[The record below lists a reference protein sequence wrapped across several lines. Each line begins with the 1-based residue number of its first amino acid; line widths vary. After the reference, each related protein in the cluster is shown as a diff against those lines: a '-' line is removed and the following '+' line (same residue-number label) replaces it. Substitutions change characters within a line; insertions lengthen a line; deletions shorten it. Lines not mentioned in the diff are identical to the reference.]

1 MKETYRKLLHIFTV
15 LCLLCCSNLAF
26 AQNSAPPMKSSG
38 NPPEITLSPSAVG
51 FNCVFIGNTYTQT
64 VNVKAKNLRGDIT
77 LNGMTTGE
85 VELSTTTITKSEAE
99 SSEGY
104 NLTITLTPTD
114 ENIYQETVVFN
125 TQDADMVTLSIFWAV
140 MPTTDVADIATLKAQ
155 PTDDYTYYKY
165 TGEAIVTAVDG
176 KYIYMQDATGGLAV
190 NDSFGDFP
198 TVKQGDKITGF
209 VVNTTSYFGAI
220 NAQPAQGTGIEVLA
234 ENQTVEPV
242 VTTLSDLKTNAK
254 TLHAQLVKVDN
265 VTFTK
270 NAGETFNAD
279 MINPSINDGTADGTF
294 NIFESIY
301 GTTVPTEPVSIVGVS
316 TSASAAVVGARTAD
330 DITKAEVPEPT
341 LTLSKKMIYYNYVFA
356 GETYTET
363 INVKATNLSGDLTI
377 EGLNSGEV
385 TVSATTIPKAEA
397 ESEAG
402 YDLTV
407 TLKPTKEDAYMET
420 FTFNDNGK
428 ELGKVTMYW
437 TLMMTTDVAD
447 IATLKAK
454 PTDDYTNYKYTGE
467 AIVTAV
473 DAKYV
478 YMQDATGGLA
488 VNDNYGD
495 FPTVKQGDKITGFIV
510 NTTSYF
516 GAINALPVQGS
527 SLKVLAENQTVEP
540 VVTTLADLK
549 TNAKT
554 LHAQLVKVDN
564 VTFTKNAGET
574 FNADMIN
581 PSINDGTA
589 DGTFNIFESIYGTT
603 VPTEPVS
610 IIGVSTS
617 ASAAVVGA
625 RTADDFIT
633 AVTGEP
639 ALNITEEVLFEGTA
653 APINVATEYVKLKVE
668 AANLPSAVSIYIT
681 GTNNKMFSLST
692 EEIPAGTST
701 TDVIVTYTPT
711 AVGKHTA
718 RINFESADMPELN
731 TAFTLNTVCIDPA
744 NPPTIIVEPMEL
756 PEFSAKVGEQQQ
768 QTLKVTTKGL
778 PDYGKV
784 KIMGEGEGAFLI
796 NNTMLMKEMEQTLTV
811 TFKPKAEGTFTE
823 RLEFSALEAET
834 FYVTITGTT
843 SGGAD
848 PGDKE
853 GDDLPLTAEN
863 PLTLL
868 NENFDNITN
877 NKPISIEGWKNV
889 AMEGKRA
896 WWGSDA
902 DGEKTAKVTAYD
914 SNVEI
919 GKATPCEMLL
929 VTPPLDFV
937 NSKTK
942 MFTFRVMG
950 NLLTE
955 GMTDLLE
962 LCYIDLE
969 GGEMNVFPV
978 ELTMPNIADLNNE
991 WQEYHLNL
999 EGQDL
1004 ADVFFMGFRFKS
1016 QLGRENS
1023 AIYYIDDVTYGRD
1036 DLPMI
1041 TPSVTQLAFES
1052 TKGATT
1058 VSEEITLE
1066 TLNTTEPITLSL
1078 GGPNKSN
1085 FELTVTELPATGGKF
1100 AVKFQSDEIGVHE
1113 AYVKVSSRG
1122 AADVYIPVS
1131 VNNKDNSG
1139 IVSITFEASPDVTVY
1154 DLSGRAVKTVM
1165 ECKNLRQATDGIVA
1179 GTYILK
1185 AVSKAGVQT
1194 TKVMVP

>member
-1 MKETYRKLLHIFTV
+1 MKETYVKLFNIFTV

-26 AQNSAPPMKSSG
+26 AQNSAPPMRSSG
-38 NPPEITLSPSAVG
+38 NPPEITLSPSTVG
-51 FNCVFIGNTYTQT
+51 FNYVFIGNTYTQT
-64 VNVKAKNLRGDIT
+64 VNIKATNLRGDIT

-85 VELSTTTITKSEAE
+85 VELSATTITKSEAE
-99 SSEGY
+99 SAEGY
-104 NLTITLTPTD
+104 DLTITLTPTD
-114 ENIYQETVVFN
+114 ENIYQETVVLN
-125 TQDADMVTLSIFWAV
+125 TQDADMVTLSIYWAA
-140 MPTTDVADIATLKAQ
+140 MP
-155 PTDDYTYYKY
+155 
-165 TGEAIVTAVDG
+165 
-176 KYIYMQDATGGLAV
+176 
-190 NDSFGDFP
+190 
-198 TVKQGDKITGF
+198 
-209 VVNTTSYFGAI
+209 
-220 NAQPAQGTGIEVLA
+220 
-234 ENQTVEPV
+234 
-242 VTTLSDLKTNAK
+242 
-254 TLHAQLVKVDN
+254 
-265 VTFTK
+265 
-270 NAGETFNAD
+270 
-279 MINPSINDGTADGTF
+279 
-294 NIFESIY
+294 
-301 GTTVPTEPVSIVGVS
+301 
-316 TSASAAVVGARTAD
+316 
-330 DITKAEVPEPT
+330 
-341 LTLSKKMIYYNYVFA
+341 
-356 GETYTET
+356 
-363 INVKATNLSGDLTI
+363 
-377 EGLNSGEV
+377 
-385 TVSATTIPKAEA
+385 
-397 ESEAG
+397 
-402 YDLTV
+402 
-407 TLKPTKEDAYMET
+407 
-420 FTFNDNGK
+420 
-428 ELGKVTMYW
+428 
-437 TLMMTTDVAD
+437 TTDVAD

-467 AIVTAV
+467 AIVTAMGK
-473 DAKYV
+473 KYI

-495 FPTVKQGDKITGFIV
+495 FPTVKVGDKISGFIV
-510 NTTSYF
+510 NTVSSW
-516 GAINALPVQGS
+516 GAISAQPVQGTS
-527 SLKVLAENQTVEP
+527 VEVLAENQTVEP

-549 TNAKT
+549 ANAKS
-554 LHAQLVKVDN
+554 LHAKLVQVAN
-564 VTFTKNAGET
+564 VTFTENAGET
-574 FNADMIN
+574 FNADMVN
-581 PSINDGTA
+581 PKINDGTEE
-589 DGTFNIFESIYGTT
+589 GRFNVFESIHGVT
-603 VPTEPVS
+603 VPTEAVT
-610 IIGVSTS
+610 IVGVSTS

-625 RTADDFIT
+625 RTADDFIKEV
-633 AVTGEP
+633 AGEP
-639 ALNITEEVLFEGTA
+639 ALNITDEVLFEGTA
-653 APINVATEYVKLKVE
+653 APINVATEYVKLKVD

-681 GTNNKMFSLST
+681 GTNGKMFSLST

-731 TAFTLNTVCIDPA
+731 NAFTINTVCIDPA

-756 PEFSAKVGEQQQ
+756 PQFSAKVGEQQQ

-784 KIMGEGEGAFLI
+784 KLMGEGEGAFLI

-823 RLEFSALEAET
+823 RLEFSALEAEA
-834 FYVTITGTT
+834 FYVTIIGTT
-843 SGGAD
+843 TGGAD

-868 NENFDNITN
+868 NENFENITN
-877 NKPISIEGWKNV
+877 NKPVSIEGWKNV

-902 DGEKTAKVTAYD
+902 DGEKTAKVSAYD

-937 NSKTK
+937 NSATK

-978 ELTMPNIADLNNE
+978 ELTMPNIPDLNNE

-1023 AIYYIDDVTYGRD
+1023 ATYYIDDVTYGRD

-1078 GGPNKSN
+1078 GGPNKSK
-1085 FELTVTELPATGGKF
+1085 FELTATTLPATGGKF

-1154 DLSGRAVKTVM
+1154 DLSGRAVKTVK
-1165 ECKNLRQATDGIVA
+1165 ECKNYRQAIDGIAA

>member
-1 MKETYRKLLHIFTV
+1 MKKTYIKLFNIFAV
-15 LCLLCCSNLAF
+15 LCMLCCSNLAF
-26 AQNSAPPMKSSG
+26 AQNSAPPMRSSG
-38 NPPEITLSPSAVG
+38 NPPEITLSPSTVG
-51 FNCVFIGNTYTQT
+51 FNYVFIGNTYTQT
-64 VNVKAKNLRGDIT
+64 VNIKAKNLRGDIT

-85 VELSTTTITKSEAE
+85 VELSATTITKSEAE
-99 SSEGY
+99 SAEGY
-104 NLTITLTPTD
+104 DLTITLTPTD
-114 ENIYQETVVFN
+114 ENIYQETVVLN
-125 TQDADMVTLSIFWAV
+125 TQDADMVTLSIYWAV
-140 MPTTDVADIATLKAQ
+140 AAEVADIATLKAK
-155 PTDDYTYYKY
+155 PSDDYTNYKY
-165 TGEAIVTAVDG
+165 TGEAIVTG
-176 KYIYMQDATGGLAV
+176 IGKKYIYMQDATGGLAL
-190 NDSFGDFP
+190 NDDWGDFP
-198 TVKQGDKITGF
+198 TVKVGDKISSF
-209 VVNTTSYFGAI
+209 VVNTTNYLGTI
-220 NAQPAQGTGIEVLA
+220 NAQPAQGTSVEVLA
-234 ENQTVEPV
+234 ENQTVEPI
-242 VTTLSDLKTNAK
+242 VTTLADLKTNAK
-254 TLHAQLVKVDN
+254 SLHAKLVKVAN

-294 NIFESIY
+294 NIFESIH
-301 GTTVPTEPVSIVGVS
+301 GTTVPTEAVTIVGVS
-316 TSASAAVVGARTAD
+316 TSAT
-330 DITKAEVPEPT
+330 
-341 LTLSKKMIYYNYVFA
+341 
-356 GETYTET
+356 
-363 INVKATNLSGDLTI
+363 
-377 EGLNSGEV
+377 
-385 TVSATTIPKAEA
+385 
-397 ESEAG
+397 
-402 YDLTV
+402 
-407 TLKPTKEDAYMET
+407 
-420 FTFNDNGK
+420 
-428 ELGKVTMYW
+428 
-437 TLMMTTDVAD
+437 
-447 IATLKAK
+447 
-454 PTDDYTNYKYTGE
+454 
-467 AIVTAV
+467 
-473 DAKYV
+473 
-478 YMQDATGGLA
+478 
-488 VNDNYGD
+488 
-495 FPTVKQGDKITGFIV
+495 
-510 NTTSYF
+510 
-516 GAINALPVQGS
+516 
-527 SLKVLAENQTVEP
+527 
-540 VVTTLADLK
+540 
-549 TNAKT
+549 
-554 LHAQLVKVDN
+554 
-564 VTFTKNAGET
+564 
-574 FNADMIN
+574 
-581 PSINDGTA
+581 
-589 DGTFNIFESIYGTT
+589 
-603 VPTEPVS
+603 
-610 IIGVSTS
+610 
-617 ASAAVVGA
+617 AAVVGA
-625 RTADDFIT
+625 RTADDFIKEV
-633 AVTGEP
+633 AGEP
-639 ALNITEEVLFEGTA
+639 ALNITDEVLFEGTA
-653 APINVATEYVKLKVE
+653 APINIATEYVKLKVE

-681 GTNNKMFSLST
+681 GTDGKMFSLST

-711 AVGKHTA
+711 KVGKHTA

-731 TAFTLNTVCIDPA
+731 NAFTINTVCIDPA

-756 PEFSAKVGEQQQ
+756 PQFSAKVGEQQQ

-784 KIMGEGEGAFLI
+784 KLMGEGEGAFLI
-796 NNTMLMKEMEQTLTV
+796 NNTMLMKEMEQTLTI

-843 SGGAD
+843 TGGAD
-848 PGDKE
+848 PSDKE

-877 NKPISIEGWKNV
+877 NKPVSIEGWKNV

-902 DGEKTAKVTAYD
+902 DGEKTAKVSAYD
-914 SNVEI
+914 SSVEI

-937 NSKTK
+937 NSATK

-978 ELTMPNIADLNNE
+978 ELTMPNIPDLNNE

-1023 AIYYIDDVTYGRD
+1023 ATYYIDDVTYGRD

-1078 GGPNKSN
+1078 GGPNKSK
-1085 FELTVTELPATGGKF
+1085 FELTATTLPATGGKF

-1154 DLSGRAVKTVM
+1154 DLSGRAVKTVK
-1165 ECKNLRQATDGIVA
+1165 ECKNYRQATDGIAA

>member
-1 MKETYRKLLHIFTV
+1 MKETYVKLFNIFTV

-26 AQNSAPPMKSSG
+26 AQNSAPPMRSSG
-38 NPPEITLSPSAVG
+38 NPPEITLSPSTVG
-51 FNCVFIGNTYTQT
+51 FNSVFIGNTYTQT
-64 VNVKAKNLRGDIT
+64 VNIKAKNLRGDIT

-85 VELSTTTITKSEAE
+85 VELSATTITKSEAE
-99 SSEGY
+99 SAEGY
-104 NLTITLTPTD
+104 DLTITLTPTD
-114 ENIYQETVVFN
+114 ENIYQETVVLN
-125 TQDADMVTLSIFWAV
+125 TQDADMVTLSIFWYA
-140 MPTTDVADIATLKAQ
+140 MT
-155 PTDDYTYYKY
+155 
-165 TGEAIVTAVDG
+165 
-176 KYIYMQDATGGLAV
+176 
-190 NDSFGDFP
+190 
-198 TVKQGDKITGF
+198 
-209 VVNTTSYFGAI
+209 
-220 NAQPAQGTGIEVLA
+220 
-234 ENQTVEPV
+234 
-242 VTTLSDLKTNAK
+242 
-254 TLHAQLVKVDN
+254 
-265 VTFTK
+265 
-270 NAGETFNAD
+270 
-279 MINPSINDGTADGTF
+279 
-294 NIFESIY
+294 
-301 GTTVPTEPVSIVGVS
+301 
-316 TSASAAVVGARTAD
+316 
-330 DITKAEVPEPT
+330 
-341 LTLSKKMIYYNYVFA
+341 
-356 GETYTET
+356 
-363 INVKATNLSGDLTI
+363 
-377 EGLNSGEV
+377 
-385 TVSATTIPKAEA
+385 
-397 ESEAG
+397 
-402 YDLTV
+402 
-407 TLKPTKEDAYMET
+407 
-420 FTFNDNGK
+420 
-428 ELGKVTMYW
+428 
-437 TLMMTTDVAD
+437 TTDVAD

-467 AIVTAV
+467 AIVTGIGK
-473 DAKYV
+473 KYI
-478 YMQDATGGLA
+478 YMQDATGALA
-488 VNDNYGD
+488 LNDNYGD
-495 FPTVKQGDKITGFIV
+495 FPTVKVGDKISGFIV
-510 NTTSYF
+510 NTVSSW
-516 GAINALPVQGS
+516 GAISAQPVQGTS
-527 SLKVLAENQTVEP
+527 VEVLAENQTVEP

-549 TNAKT
+549 ANAKS
-554 LHAQLVKVDN
+554 LHAKLVQVAN
-564 VTFTKNAGET
+564 VTFTENAGET
-574 FNADMIN
+574 FNADMVN
-581 PSINDGTA
+581 PKINDGTEE
-589 DGTFNIFESIYGTT
+589 GRFNVFESIHGVT
-603 VPTEPVS
+603 VPTEAVT
-610 IIGVSTS
+610 IVGVSTS

-625 RTADDFIT
+625 RTADDFIKEV
-633 AVTGEP
+633 AGEP
-639 ALNITEEVLFEGTA
+639 AFNITDEVLFEGTA
-653 APINVATEYVKLKVE
+653 APINVATEYVKLKVD

-681 GTNNKMFSLST
+681 GTNGKMFSLST

-701 TDVIVTYTPT
+701 TDVIVTYTPI

-731 TAFTLNTVCIDPA
+731 NAFTINTVCIDPA

-756 PEFSAKVGEQQQ
+756 PQFSAKVGEQQQ

-784 KIMGEGEGAFLI
+784 KLMGEGEGAFLI

-843 SGGAD
+843 TGGAD

-877 NKPISIEGWKNV
+877 NKPVSIEGWKNV

-902 DGEKTAKVTAYD
+902 DGEKTAKVSAYD
-914 SNVEI
+914 SSVEI

-937 NSKTK
+937 NSATK

-978 ELTMPNIADLNNE
+978 ELTMPNIPDLNNE

-1023 AIYYIDDVTYGRD
+1023 ATYYIDDVTYGRD

-1078 GGPNKSN
+1078 GGPNKSK
-1085 FELTVTELPATGGKF
+1085 FELTATTLPATGGKF

-1154 DLSGRAVKTVM
+1154 DLSGRAVKTVK
-1165 ECKNLRQATDGIVA
+1165 ECKNYRQAIDGIAA

>member
-1 MKETYRKLLHIFTV
+1 MKKTYIKLFNIFAV
-15 LCLLCCSNLAF
+15 LCMLCCSNLAF
-26 AQNSAPPMKSSG
+26 AQNSAPPMRSSG
-38 NPPEITLSPSAVG
+38 NPPEITLSPSTVG
-51 FNCVFIGNTYTQT
+51 FNYVFIGNTYTQT
-64 VNVKAKNLRGDIT
+64 VNIKAKNLRGDIT

-85 VELSTTTITKSEAE
+85 VELSATTITKSEAE
-99 SSEGY
+99 SAEGY
-104 NLTITLTPTD
+104 DLTITLTPTD
-114 ENIYQETVVFN
+114 ENIYQETVVLN
-125 TQDADMVTLSIFWAV
+125 TQDADMVTLSIYWAV
-140 MPTTDVADIATLKAQ
+140 AAEVADIATLKAK
-155 PTDDYTYYKY
+155 PSDDYTNYKY
-165 TGEAIVTAVDG
+165 TGEAIVTG
-176 KYIYMQDATGGLAV
+176 IGKKYIYMQDATGGLAL
-190 NDSFGDFP
+190 NDDWGDFP
-198 TVKQGDKITGF
+198 TVKVGDKISSF
-209 VVNTTSYFGAI
+209 VVNTTNYLGTI
-220 NAQPAQGTGIEVLA
+220 NAQPAQGTSVEVLA
-234 ENQTVEPV
+234 ENQTVEPI
-242 VTTLSDLKTNAK
+242 VTTLADLKTNAK
-254 TLHAQLVKVDN
+254 SLHAKLVKVAN

-279 MINPSINDGTADGTF
+279 MVNPKINDGTEEGRF
-294 NIFESIY
+294 NVFESIH
-301 GTTVPTEPVSIVGVS
+301 GVTVPTEAVTIVGVS

-330 DITKAEVPEPT
+330 DFIKEV
-341 LTLSKKMIYYNYVFA
+341 A
-356 GETYTET
+356 
-363 INVKATNLSGDLTI
+363 
-377 EGLNSGEV
+377 
-385 TVSATTIPKAEA
+385 
-397 ESEAG
+397 
-402 YDLTV
+402 
-407 TLKPTKEDAYMET
+407 
-420 FTFNDNGK
+420 
-428 ELGKVTMYW
+428 
-437 TLMMTTDVAD
+437 
-447 IATLKAK
+447 
-454 PTDDYTNYKYTGE
+454 
-467 AIVTAV
+467 
-473 DAKYV
+473 
-478 YMQDATGGLA
+478 
-488 VNDNYGD
+488 
-495 FPTVKQGDKITGFIV
+495 
-510 NTTSYF
+510 
-516 GAINALPVQGS
+516 
-527 SLKVLAENQTVEP
+527 
-540 VVTTLADLK
+540 
-549 TNAKT
+549 
-554 LHAQLVKVDN
+554 
-564 VTFTKNAGET
+564 
-574 FNADMIN
+574 
-581 PSINDGTA
+581 
-589 DGTFNIFESIYGTT
+589 
-603 VPTEPVS
+603 
-610 IIGVSTS
+610 
-617 ASAAVVGA
+617 
-625 RTADDFIT
+625 
-633 AVTGEP
+633 GEP
-639 ALNITEEVLFEGTA
+639 ALNITDEVLFEGTA
-653 APINVATEYVKLKVE
+653 APINVATEYVKLKVD

-681 GTNNKMFSLST
+681 GTNGKMFSLST

-731 TAFTLNTVCIDPA
+731 NAFTINTVCIDPA

-756 PEFSAKVGEQQQ
+756 PQFSAKVGEQQQ

-784 KIMGEGEGAFLI
+784 KLMGEGEGAFLI
-796 NNTMLMKEMEQTLTV
+796 NNTMLMKEMEQTLTI

-843 SGGAD
+843 TGGAD
-848 PGDKE
+848 PSDKE

-877 NKPISIEGWKNV
+877 NKPVSIEGWKNV

-902 DGEKTAKVTAYD
+902 DGEKTAKVSAYD
-914 SNVEI
+914 SSVEI

-937 NSKTK
+937 NSATK

-978 ELTMPNIADLNNE
+978 ELTMPNIPDLNNE

-1023 AIYYIDDVTYGRD
+1023 ATYYIDDVTYGRD

-1041 TPSVTQLAFES
+1041 TQSVTQLAFES

-1078 GGPNKSN
+1078 GGPNKSK
-1085 FELTVTELPATGGKF
+1085 FELTATTLPATGGKF

-1154 DLSGRAVKTVM
+1154 DLSGRAVKTVK
-1165 ECKNLRQATDGIVA
+1165 ECKNYRQAIDGIAA

>member
-1 MKETYRKLLHIFTV
+1 MKETYVKLFNIFTV

-26 AQNSAPPMKSSG
+26 AQNSAPPMRSSG
-38 NPPEITLSPSAVG
+38 NPPEITLSPSTVG
-51 FNCVFIGNTYTQT
+51 FNSVFIGNTYTQT
-64 VNVKAKNLRGDIT
+64 VNIKAKNLRGDIT

-85 VELSTTTITKSEAE
+85 VELSATTITKSEAE
-99 SSEGY
+99 SAEGY
-104 NLTITLTPTD
+104 DLTITLTPTD
-114 ENIYQETVVFN
+114 ENIYQETVVLN
-125 TQDADMVTLSIFWAV
+125 TQDADMVTLSIFWYA
-140 MPTTDVADIATLKAQ
+140 MT
-155 PTDDYTYYKY
+155 
-165 TGEAIVTAVDG
+165 
-176 KYIYMQDATGGLAV
+176 
-190 NDSFGDFP
+190 
-198 TVKQGDKITGF
+198 
-209 VVNTTSYFGAI
+209 
-220 NAQPAQGTGIEVLA
+220 
-234 ENQTVEPV
+234 
-242 VTTLSDLKTNAK
+242 
-254 TLHAQLVKVDN
+254 
-265 VTFTK
+265 
-270 NAGETFNAD
+270 
-279 MINPSINDGTADGTF
+279 
-294 NIFESIY
+294 
-301 GTTVPTEPVSIVGVS
+301 
-316 TSASAAVVGARTAD
+316 
-330 DITKAEVPEPT
+330 
-341 LTLSKKMIYYNYVFA
+341 
-356 GETYTET
+356 
-363 INVKATNLSGDLTI
+363 
-377 EGLNSGEV
+377 
-385 TVSATTIPKAEA
+385 
-397 ESEAG
+397 
-402 YDLTV
+402 
-407 TLKPTKEDAYMET
+407 
-420 FTFNDNGK
+420 
-428 ELGKVTMYW
+428 
-437 TLMMTTDVAD
+437 TTDVAD

-467 AIVTAV
+467 AIVTGIGK
-473 DAKYV
+473 KYI
-478 YMQDATGGLA
+478 YMQDATGALA
-488 VNDNYGD
+488 LNDNYGD
-495 FPTVKQGDKITGFIV
+495 FPTVKVGDKISGFIV
-510 NTTSYF
+510 NTTNYF
-516 GAINALPVQGS
+516 GAINAQLVQGTS
-527 SLKVLAENQTVEP
+527 VEVLAENQTVEP

-549 TNAKT
+549 ANAKS
-554 LHAQLVKVDN
+554 LHAKLVQVAN
-564 VTFTKNAGET
+564 VTFTENAGET
-574 FNADMIN
+574 FNADMVN
-581 PSINDGTA
+581 PKINDGTEE
-589 DGTFNIFESIYGTT
+589 GRFNVFESIHGVT
-603 VPTEPVS
+603 VPTEAVT
-610 IIGVSTS
+610 IVGVSTS

-625 RTADDFIT
+625 RTADDFIKEV
-633 AVTGEP
+633 AGEP
-639 ALNITEEVLFEGTA
+639 AFNITDEVLFEGTA
-653 APINVATEYVKLKVE
+653 APINVATEYVKLKVD

-681 GTNNKMFSLST
+681 GTNGKMFSLST

-701 TDVIVTYTPT
+701 TDVIVTYTPI

-731 TAFTLNTVCIDPA
+731 NAFTINTVCIDPA

-756 PEFSAKVGEQQQ
+756 PQFSAKVGEQQQ

-784 KIMGEGEGAFLI
+784 KLMGEGEGAFLI

-843 SGGAD
+843 TGGAD

-877 NKPISIEGWKNV
+877 NKPVSIEGWKNV

-902 DGEKTAKVTAYD
+902 DGEKTAKVSAYD
-914 SNVEI
+914 SSVEI

-937 NSKTK
+937 NSATK

-978 ELTMPNIADLNNE
+978 ELTMPNIPDLNNE

-1023 AIYYIDDVTYGRD
+1023 ATYYIDDVTYGRD

-1078 GGPNKSN
+1078 GGPNKSK
-1085 FELTVTELPATGGKF
+1085 FELTATTLPATGGKF

-1154 DLSGRAVKTVM
+1154 DLSGRAVKTVK
-1165 ECKNLRQATDGIVA
+1165 ECKNYRQAIDGIAA

>member
-1 MKETYRKLLHIFTV
+1 MKETYLKLFNIFTV

-26 AQNSAPPMKSSG
+26 AQNSAPPMRSSG
-38 NPPEITLSPSAVG
+38 NPPEITLSPSTVG
-51 FNCVFIGNTYTQT
+51 FNYVFIGNTYTQT
-64 VNVKAKNLRGDIT
+64 VNIKAKNLRGDIT

-85 VELSTTTITKSEAE
+85 VELSATTITKSEAE
-99 SSEGY
+99 SAEGY
-104 NLTITLTPTD
+104 DLTITLTPTD
-114 ENIYQETVVFN
+114 ENIYQEKVVLN
-125 TQDADMVTLSIFWAV
+125 TQDADMVTLSIYWAA
-140 MPTTDVADIATLKAQ
+140 MA
-155 PTDDYTYYKY
+155 
-165 TGEAIVTAVDG
+165 
-176 KYIYMQDATGGLAV
+176 
-190 NDSFGDFP
+190 
-198 TVKQGDKITGF
+198 
-209 VVNTTSYFGAI
+209 
-220 NAQPAQGTGIEVLA
+220 
-234 ENQTVEPV
+234 
-242 VTTLSDLKTNAK
+242 
-254 TLHAQLVKVDN
+254 
-265 VTFTK
+265 
-270 NAGETFNAD
+270 
-279 MINPSINDGTADGTF
+279 
-294 NIFESIY
+294 
-301 GTTVPTEPVSIVGVS
+301 
-316 TSASAAVVGARTAD
+316 
-330 DITKAEVPEPT
+330 
-341 LTLSKKMIYYNYVFA
+341 
-356 GETYTET
+356 
-363 INVKATNLSGDLTI
+363 
-377 EGLNSGEV
+377 
-385 TVSATTIPKAEA
+385 
-397 ESEAG
+397 
-402 YDLTV
+402 
-407 TLKPTKEDAYMET
+407 
-420 FTFNDNGK
+420 
-428 ELGKVTMYW
+428 
-437 TLMMTTDVAD
+437 TTDVAD

-467 AIVTAV
+467 AIVTAMGK
-473 DAKYV
+473 KYI

-488 VNDNYGD
+488 LNDNWGD
-495 FPTVKQGDKITGFIV
+495 FPTVKVGDKISGFVV
-510 NTTSYF
+510 NTVNSW
-516 GAINALPVQGS
+516 GAINAQPVQGTGVE
-527 SLKVLAENQTVEP
+527 VLAENQTVEP

-549 TNAKT
+549 ANAKS
-554 LHAQLVKVDN
+554 LHAKLVKVAN
-564 VTFTKNAGET
+564 VTFTENAGET
-574 FNADMIN
+574 FNADMVN
-581 PSINDGTA
+581 PKINDGTEE
-589 DGTFNIFESIYGTT
+589 GRFNVFESIHGVT
-603 VPTEPVS
+603 VPTEAVT
-610 IIGVSTS
+610 IVGVSTS

-625 RTADDFIT
+625 RTADDFIKE
-633 AVTGEP
+633 ATGEP
-639 ALNITEEVLFEGTA
+639 ALNITDEVLFEGTA
-653 APINVATEYVKLKVE
+653 APINVATEYVKLKVD

-681 GTNNKMFSLST
+681 GTNGKMFSLST

-718 RINFESADMPELN
+718 RINFESAEMPELN
-731 TAFTLNTVCIDPA
+731 NAFTINTVCIDPA

-756 PEFSAKVGEQQQ
+756 PQFSAKVGEQQQ

-784 KIMGEGEGAFLI
+784 KLMGEGEGAFLI
-796 NNTMLMKEMEQTLTV
+796 NNTMLMKEMEQTLTI

-834 FYVTITGTT
+834 FYVTISGTT

-877 NKPISIEGWKNV
+877 NKPVSIEGWKNV

-902 DGEKTAKVTAYD
+902 DGEKTAKVSAYD
-914 SNVEI
+914 SSVEI

-937 NSKTK
+937 NSATK

-955 GMTDLLE
+955 GMTDQLE

-978 ELTMPNIADLNNE
+978 ELTMPNIPDLNNE

-999 EGQDL
+999 EGQNL

-1023 AIYYIDDVTYGRD
+1023 ATYYIDDVTYGRD

-1078 GGPNKSN
+1078 GGPNKSK
-1085 FELTVTELPATGGKF
+1085 FELTATTLPATGGKF

-1154 DLSGRAVKTVM
+1154 DLSGRAVKTVK
-1165 ECKNLRQATDGIVA
+1165 ECKNYRQAIDGIAA

>member
-51 FNCVFIGNTYTQT
+51 FNYVFIGNTYTQT

-85 VELSTTTITKSEAE
+85 VELSTTTITKSDAE

-125 TQDADMVTLSIFWAV
+125 TQDADMVTLSIFWAA
-140 MPTTDVADIATLKAQ
+140 MPTTDVADIATLKAK
-155 PTDDYTYYKY
+155 PTDDYTNYKY
-165 TGEAIVTAVDG
+165 TGEAIVTAIG
-176 KYIYMQDATGGLAV
+176 KKYIYMQDATGGLAV
-190 NDSFGDFP
+190 NDNWGDFP
-198 TVKQGDKITGF
+198 TVKVGDKISGF

-220 NAQPAQGTGIEVLA
+220 NAQPVQGSGIEVLA

-242 VTTLSDLKTNAK
+242 VTTLADLKTNAK

-330 DITKAEVPEPT
+330 D
-341 LTLSKKMIYYNYVFA
+341 
-356 GETYTET
+356 
-363 INVKATNLSGDLTI
+363 
-377 EGLNSGEV
+377 
-385 TVSATTIPKAEA
+385 
-397 ESEAG
+397 
-402 YDLTV
+402 
-407 TLKPTKEDAYMET
+407 
-420 FTFNDNGK
+420 
-428 ELGKVTMYW
+428 
-437 TLMMTTDVAD
+437 
-447 IATLKAK
+447 
-454 PTDDYTNYKYTGE
+454 
-467 AIVTAV
+467 
-473 DAKYV
+473 
-478 YMQDATGGLA
+478 
-488 VNDNYGD
+488 
-495 FPTVKQGDKITGFIV
+495 
-510 NTTSYF
+510 
-516 GAINALPVQGS
+516 
-527 SLKVLAENQTVEP
+527 
-540 VVTTLADLK
+540 
-549 TNAKT
+549 
-554 LHAQLVKVDN
+554 
-564 VTFTKNAGET
+564 
-574 FNADMIN
+574 
-581 PSINDGTA
+581 
-589 DGTFNIFESIYGTT
+589 
-603 VPTEPVS
+603 
-610 IIGVSTS
+610 
-617 ASAAVVGA
+617 
-625 RTADDFIT
+625 FIT

-639 ALNITEEVLFEGTA
+639 ALNITDEMLFEGTA

-937 NSKTK
+937 NSKAK

-1041 TPSVTQLAFES
+1041 TPSATQLAFES

>member
-1 MKETYRKLLHIFTV
+1 MKETYLKLFNIFTV

-26 AQNSAPPMKSSG
+26 AQNSAPPMRSSG
-38 NPPEITLSPSAVG
+38 NPPEITLSPSTVG
-51 FNCVFIGNTYTQT
+51 FNYVFIGNTYTQT
-64 VNVKAKNLRGDIT
+64 VNIKATNLRGDIT

-85 VELSTTTITKSEAE
+85 VELSATTITKSEAE
-99 SSEGY
+99 SAEGY
-104 NLTITLTPTD
+104 DLTITLTPTD
-114 ENIYQETVVFN
+114 ENIYQETVVLN
-125 TQDADMVTLSIFWAV
+125 TQDADMVTLSIFWYA
-140 MPTTDVADIATLKAQ
+140 MT
-155 PTDDYTYYKY
+155 
-165 TGEAIVTAVDG
+165 
-176 KYIYMQDATGGLAV
+176 
-190 NDSFGDFP
+190 
-198 TVKQGDKITGF
+198 
-209 VVNTTSYFGAI
+209 
-220 NAQPAQGTGIEVLA
+220 
-234 ENQTVEPV
+234 
-242 VTTLSDLKTNAK
+242 
-254 TLHAQLVKVDN
+254 
-265 VTFTK
+265 
-270 NAGETFNAD
+270 
-279 MINPSINDGTADGTF
+279 
-294 NIFESIY
+294 
-301 GTTVPTEPVSIVGVS
+301 
-316 TSASAAVVGARTAD
+316 
-330 DITKAEVPEPT
+330 
-341 LTLSKKMIYYNYVFA
+341 
-356 GETYTET
+356 
-363 INVKATNLSGDLTI
+363 
-377 EGLNSGEV
+377 
-385 TVSATTIPKAEA
+385 
-397 ESEAG
+397 
-402 YDLTV
+402 
-407 TLKPTKEDAYMET
+407 
-420 FTFNDNGK
+420 
-428 ELGKVTMYW
+428 
-437 TLMMTTDVAD
+437 TTDVAD

-467 AIVTAV
+467 AIVTAIGK
-473 DAKYV
+473 KYI

-488 VNDNYGD
+488 LNDNYGD
-495 FPTVKQGDKITGFIV
+495 FPTVKVGDKISGFVV
-510 NTTSYF
+510 NTVSSW
-516 GAINALPVQGS
+516 GAINAQPVQGTS
-527 SLKVLAENQTVEP
+527 VEILAENQTVEP

-549 TNAKT
+549 ANAKS
-554 LHAQLVKVDN
+554 LHAKLVKVAN
-564 VTFTKNAGET
+564 VTFTENAGET
-574 FNADMIN
+574 FNADMMN
-581 PSINDGTA
+581 PKINDGTEE
-589 DGTFNIFESIYGTT
+589 GRFNVFESIHGVT
-603 VPTEPVS
+603 VPTEAVT
-610 IIGVSTS
+610 IVGVSTS
-617 ASAAVVGA
+617 ATAAVVGA
-625 RTADDFIT
+625 RTADDFIKE
-633 AVTGEP
+633 ATGEP
-639 ALNITEEVLFEGTA
+639 ALNITDEVLFEGTA
-653 APINVATEYVKLKVE
+653 APINVATEYVKLKVD

-681 GTNNKMFSLST
+681 GTNGKMFSLST

-731 TAFTLNTVCIDPA
+731 NAFTINTVCIDPA

-756 PEFSAKVGEQQQ
+756 PQFSAKVGEQQQ

-784 KIMGEGEGAFLI
+784 KLMGEGEGAFLI

-843 SGGAD
+843 TGGAD
-848 PGDKE
+848 PSDKE

-877 NKPISIEGWKNV
+877 NKPVSIEGWKNV

-902 DGEKTAKVTAYD
+902 DGEKTAKVSAYD
-914 SNVEI
+914 SSVEI

-937 NSKTK
+937 NSATK

-969 GGEMNVFPV
+969 GGEMNVFPI
-978 ELTMPNIADLNNE
+978 ELTMPNIPDLNNE

-1023 AIYYIDDVTYGRD
+1023 ATYYIDDVTYGRD

-1078 GGPNKSN
+1078 GGPNKSK
-1085 FELTVTELPATGGKF
+1085 FELTATTFPATGGKF

-1154 DLSGRAVKTVM
+1154 DFSGRAVKTVK
-1165 ECKNLRQATDGIVA
+1165 ECKNYRQAIDGIAA

>member
-15 LCLLCCSNLAF
+15 LCLLCCGNLAF

-51 FNCVFIGNTYTQT
+51 FNYVFIGNTYTQT

-125 TQDADMVTLSIFWAV
+125 TQDADMVTLSIFWAA

-330 DITKAEVPEPT
+330 D
-341 LTLSKKMIYYNYVFA
+341 
-356 GETYTET
+356 
-363 INVKATNLSGDLTI
+363 
-377 EGLNSGEV
+377 
-385 TVSATTIPKAEA
+385 
-397 ESEAG
+397 
-402 YDLTV
+402 
-407 TLKPTKEDAYMET
+407 
-420 FTFNDNGK
+420 
-428 ELGKVTMYW
+428 
-437 TLMMTTDVAD
+437 
-447 IATLKAK
+447 
-454 PTDDYTNYKYTGE
+454 
-467 AIVTAV
+467 
-473 DAKYV
+473 
-478 YMQDATGGLA
+478 
-488 VNDNYGD
+488 
-495 FPTVKQGDKITGFIV
+495 
-510 NTTSYF
+510 
-516 GAINALPVQGS
+516 
-527 SLKVLAENQTVEP
+527 
-540 VVTTLADLK
+540 
-549 TNAKT
+549 
-554 LHAQLVKVDN
+554 
-564 VTFTKNAGET
+564 
-574 FNADMIN
+574 
-581 PSINDGTA
+581 
-589 DGTFNIFESIYGTT
+589 
-603 VPTEPVS
+603 
-610 IIGVSTS
+610 
-617 ASAAVVGA
+617 
-625 RTADDFIT
+625 FIT

-668 AANLPSAVSIYIT
+668 AANLPSAVSIYIM
-681 GTNNKMFSLST
+681 GTNGKMFSLST

-853 GDDLPLTAEN
+853 GDNLPLTAEN

-1041 TPSVTQLAFES
+1041 TPSATQLAFES

>member
-1 MKETYRKLLHIFTV
+1 MKETYLKLFNIFTV

-26 AQNSAPPMKSSG
+26 AQNSAPPMRSSG
-38 NPPEITLSPSAVG
+38 NPPEITLSPSTVG
-51 FNCVFIGNTYTQT
+51 FNYVFIGNTYTQT
-64 VNVKAKNLRGDIT
+64 VNIKATNLRGDIT

-85 VELSTTTITKSEAE
+85 VELSATTITKSEAE
-99 SSEGY
+99 SAEGY
-104 NLTITLTPTD
+104 DLTITLTPTD
-114 ENIYQETVVFN
+114 ENIYQETVVLN
-125 TQDADMVTLSIFWAV
+125 TQDADMVTLSIYWAA
-140 MPTTDVADIATLKAQ
+140 MA
-155 PTDDYTYYKY
+155 
-165 TGEAIVTAVDG
+165 
-176 KYIYMQDATGGLAV
+176 
-190 NDSFGDFP
+190 
-198 TVKQGDKITGF
+198 
-209 VVNTTSYFGAI
+209 
-220 NAQPAQGTGIEVLA
+220 
-234 ENQTVEPV
+234 
-242 VTTLSDLKTNAK
+242 
-254 TLHAQLVKVDN
+254 
-265 VTFTK
+265 
-270 NAGETFNAD
+270 
-279 MINPSINDGTADGTF
+279 
-294 NIFESIY
+294 
-301 GTTVPTEPVSIVGVS
+301 
-316 TSASAAVVGARTAD
+316 
-330 DITKAEVPEPT
+330 
-341 LTLSKKMIYYNYVFA
+341 
-356 GETYTET
+356 
-363 INVKATNLSGDLTI
+363 
-377 EGLNSGEV
+377 
-385 TVSATTIPKAEA
+385 
-397 ESEAG
+397 
-402 YDLTV
+402 
-407 TLKPTKEDAYMET
+407 
-420 FTFNDNGK
+420 
-428 ELGKVTMYW
+428 
-437 TLMMTTDVAD
+437 TTDVAD

-467 AIVTAV
+467 AIVTAIG
-473 DAKYV
+473 KKFI

-488 VNDNYGD
+488 LNDNWGD
-495 FPTVKQGDKITGFIV
+495 FPTVKVGDKISGFVV
-510 NTTSYF
+510 NTVSSW
-516 GAINALPVQGS
+516 GAISAQPVQGTGVE
-527 SLKVLAENQTVEP
+527 VLAENQTVEP

-549 TNAKT
+549 ANAKS
-554 LHAQLVKVDN
+554 LHAKLVKVAN
-564 VTFTKNAGET
+564 VTFTENAGET
-574 FNADMIN
+574 FNADMVN
-581 PSINDGTA
+581 PKINDGTEE
-589 DGTFNIFESIYGTT
+589 GRFNVFESIHGVT
-603 VPTEPVS
+603 VPTEAVT
-610 IIGVSTS
+610 IVGVSTS
-617 ASAAVVGA
+617 ATAVVVGA
-625 RTADDFIT
+625 RTADDFIKE
-633 AVTGEP
+633 VTGEP
-639 ALNITEEVLFEGTA
+639 ALNITDEVLFEGTA
-653 APINVATEYVKLKVE
+653 APINVATEYVKLKVD

-681 GTNNKMFSLST
+681 GTNGKMFSLST

-731 TAFTLNTVCIDPA
+731 NAFTINTVCIDPA

-756 PEFSAKVGEQQQ
+756 PQFSAKVGEQQQ

-784 KIMGEGEGAFLI
+784 KLMGEGEGAFLI

-843 SGGAD
+843 TGGAD
-848 PGDKE
+848 PSDKE

-877 NKPISIEGWKNV
+877 NKPVSIEGWKNV

-902 DGEKTAKVTAYD
+902 DGEKTAKVSAYD
-914 SNVEI
+914 SSVEI

-937 NSKTK
+937 NSATK

-969 GGEMNVFPV
+969 GGEMNVFPI
-978 ELTMPNIADLNNE
+978 ELTMPNIPDLNNE

-1023 AIYYIDDVTYGRD
+1023 ATYNIDDVTYGRD

-1078 GGPNKSN
+1078 GGPNKSK
-1085 FELTVTELPATGGKF
+1085 FELTATTLPATGGKF

-1113 AYVKVSSRG
+1113 AYIKVSSRG

-1154 DLSGRAVKTVM
+1154 DLSGRAVKTVK
-1165 ECKNLRQATDGIVA
+1165 ECKNYRQATDGIAA

>member
-1 MKETYRKLLHIFTV
+1 MKETYVKLFNIFTV

-26 AQNSAPPMKSSG
+26 AQNSAPPMRSSG
-38 NPPEITLSPSAVG
+38 NPPEITLSPSTVG
-51 FNCVFIGNTYTQT
+51 FNYVFIGNTYTQT
-64 VNVKAKNLRGDIT
+64 VNIKAKNLRGDIT

-85 VELSTTTITKSEAE
+85 VELSATTITKSEAE
-99 SSEGY
+99 SAEGY
-104 NLTITLTPTD
+104 DLTITLTPTD
-114 ENIYQETVVFN
+114 ENIYQETVVLN
-125 TQDADMVTLSIFWAV
+125 TQDADMVTLSIYWAA
-140 MPTTDVADIATLKAQ
+140 MP
-155 PTDDYTYYKY
+155 
-165 TGEAIVTAVDG
+165 
-176 KYIYMQDATGGLAV
+176 
-190 NDSFGDFP
+190 
-198 TVKQGDKITGF
+198 
-209 VVNTTSYFGAI
+209 
-220 NAQPAQGTGIEVLA
+220 
-234 ENQTVEPV
+234 
-242 VTTLSDLKTNAK
+242 
-254 TLHAQLVKVDN
+254 
-265 VTFTK
+265 
-270 NAGETFNAD
+270 
-279 MINPSINDGTADGTF
+279 
-294 NIFESIY
+294 
-301 GTTVPTEPVSIVGVS
+301 
-316 TSASAAVVGARTAD
+316 
-330 DITKAEVPEPT
+330 
-341 LTLSKKMIYYNYVFA
+341 
-356 GETYTET
+356 
-363 INVKATNLSGDLTI
+363 
-377 EGLNSGEV
+377 
-385 TVSATTIPKAEA
+385 
-397 ESEAG
+397 
-402 YDLTV
+402 
-407 TLKPTKEDAYMET
+407 
-420 FTFNDNGK
+420 
-428 ELGKVTMYW
+428 
-437 TLMMTTDVAD
+437 TTDVAD

-467 AIVTAV
+467 AIVTAMGK
-473 DAKYV
+473 KYI

-488 VNDNYGD
+488 VNDNWGD
-495 FPTVKQGDKITGFIV
+495 FPTVKVGDKISGFVV

-516 GAINALPVQGS
+516 GAINAQPVQGS
-527 SLKVLAENQTVEP
+527 GIEVLAENQTVEP

-610 IIGVSTS
+610 IVGVSTS
-617 ASAAVVGA
+617 AAAAVVGA
-625 RTADDFIT
+625 RTADDFIKE
-633 AVTGEP
+633 ATGEP
-639 ALNITEEVLFEGTA
+639 ALNITDEVLFEGTA
-653 APINVATEYVKLKVE
+653 APINVATEYVKLKVD

-681 GTNNKMFSLST
+681 GTNGKMFSLST

-731 TAFTLNTVCIDPA
+731 NAFTINTVCIDPA

-756 PEFSAKVGEQQQ
+756 PQFSAKVGEQQQ

-784 KIMGEGEGAFLI
+784 KLMGEGEGAFLI
-796 NNTMLMKEMEQTLTV
+796 NNTMLMKEMEQTLTI

-843 SGGAD
+843 TGGAD

-877 NKPISIEGWKNV
+877 NKPVSIEGWKNV

-902 DGEKTAKVTAYD
+902 DGEKTAKVSAYD
-914 SNVEI
+914 SSVEI

-937 NSKTK
+937 NSATK

-978 ELTMPNIADLNNE
+978 ELTMPNIPDLNNE

-1023 AIYYIDDVTYGRD
+1023 ATYYIDDVTYGRD

-1078 GGPNKSN
+1078 GGPNKSK
-1085 FELTVTELPATGGKF
+1085 FELTATTFPATGGKF

-1113 AYVKVSSRG
+1113 AYIKVSSRG

-1154 DLSGRAVKTVM
+1154 DLSGRAVKTVK
-1165 ECKNLRQATDGIVA
+1165 ECKNYRQAIDGIAA

>member
-1 MKETYRKLLHIFTV
+1 MKETYVKLFNIFTV

-26 AQNSAPPMKSSG
+26 AQNSAPPMRSSG
-38 NPPEITLSPSAVG
+38 NPPEITLSPSTVG
-51 FNCVFIGNTYTQT
+51 FNYVFIGNTYTQT
-64 VNVKAKNLRGDIT
+64 VNIKAKNLRGDIT

-85 VELSTTTITKSEAE
+85 VELSATTITKSEAE
-99 SSEGY
+99 SAEGY
-104 NLTITLTPTD
+104 DLTITLTPTD
-114 ENIYQETVVFN
+114 ENIYQETVVLN
-125 TQDADMVTLSIFWAV
+125 TQDADMVTLSIYWAA
-140 MPTTDVADIATLKAQ
+140 MA
-155 PTDDYTYYKY
+155 
-165 TGEAIVTAVDG
+165 
-176 KYIYMQDATGGLAV
+176 
-190 NDSFGDFP
+190 
-198 TVKQGDKITGF
+198 
-209 VVNTTSYFGAI
+209 
-220 NAQPAQGTGIEVLA
+220 
-234 ENQTVEPV
+234 
-242 VTTLSDLKTNAK
+242 
-254 TLHAQLVKVDN
+254 
-265 VTFTK
+265 
-270 NAGETFNAD
+270 
-279 MINPSINDGTADGTF
+279 
-294 NIFESIY
+294 
-301 GTTVPTEPVSIVGVS
+301 
-316 TSASAAVVGARTAD
+316 
-330 DITKAEVPEPT
+330 
-341 LTLSKKMIYYNYVFA
+341 
-356 GETYTET
+356 
-363 INVKATNLSGDLTI
+363 
-377 EGLNSGEV
+377 
-385 TVSATTIPKAEA
+385 
-397 ESEAG
+397 
-402 YDLTV
+402 
-407 TLKPTKEDAYMET
+407 
-420 FTFNDNGK
+420 
-428 ELGKVTMYW
+428 
-437 TLMMTTDVAD
+437 TTDVAD

-467 AIVTAV
+467 AIVTAMGK
-473 DAKYV
+473 KYI

-495 FPTVKQGDKITGFIV
+495 FPTVKVGDKISGFIV
-510 NTTSYF
+510 NTVSSW
-516 GAINALPVQGS
+516 GAISAQPVQGTS
-527 SLKVLAENQTVEP
+527 VEVLAENQTVEP

-549 TNAKT
+549 ANAKS
-554 LHAQLVKVDN
+554 LHAKLVQVAN
-564 VTFTKNAGET
+564 VTFTENAGET
-574 FNADMIN
+574 FNADMVN
-581 PSINDGTA
+581 PKINDGTEE
-589 DGTFNIFESIYGTT
+589 GRFNVFESIHGVT
-603 VPTEPVS
+603 VPTEAVT
-610 IIGVSTS
+610 IVGVSTS

-625 RTADDFIT
+625 RTADDFIKEV
-633 AVTGEP
+633 AGEP
-639 ALNITEEVLFEGTA
+639 ALNITDEVLFEGTA

-681 GTNNKMFSLST
+681 GTDGKMFSLST

-731 TAFTLNTVCIDPA
+731 NAFTINTVCIDPA

-756 PEFSAKVGEQQQ
+756 PQFSAKVGEQQQ

-784 KIMGEGEGAFLI
+784 KLMGEGEGAFLI

-843 SGGAD
+843 TGGAD

-868 NENFDNITN
+868 NENFENITN
-877 NKPISIEGWKNV
+877 NKPVSIEGWKNV

-902 DGEKTAKVTAYD
+902 DGEKTAKVSAYD

-937 NSKTK
+937 NSATK

-978 ELTMPNIADLNNE
+978 ELTMPNIPDLNNE

-1023 AIYYIDDVTYGRD
+1023 ATYYIDDVTYGRD

-1078 GGPNKSN
+1078 GGPNKSK
-1085 FELTVTELPATGGKF
+1085 FELTATTLPATGGKF

-1154 DLSGRAVKTVM
+1154 DLSGRAVKTVK
-1165 ECKNLRQATDGIVA
+1165 ECKNYRQAIDGIAA